1 MGVVASSVCQL
12 DCARHLVKPDSGCV
26 RARLAFEYVGRLRQ
40 IALPHVVGLIQ
51 SVEGLTGAK
60 RWSENSLSLPGCL

>member
-40 IALPHVVGLIQ
+40 IALPHVGGPHPI
-51 SVEGLTGAK
+51 S
-60 RWSENSLSLPGCL
+60 